1 MKFTIKVTEKI
12 ETEKEIDIPMPF
24 YFHDKTIYDGGYE
37 STDDIVVHRWGYVHE
52 IKDDWGNNVIRSTI
66 FERKD
71 SRGGDESEFEYKI
84 ESETV
89 SKQTIQKCFE
99 YWSNIQCTKEE
110 FIRESTKIFKSITN
124 Q

>member
-1 MKFTIKVTEKI
+1 MKFTIKVTQKI

-24 YFHDKTIYDGGYE
+24 YFHDKTIYEEEYE
-37 STDDIVVHRWGYVHE
+37 SIYETRINRWGYVYE
-52 IKDDWGNNVIRSTI
+52 IKDEYGNDVIRSTI
-66 FERKD
+66 FEHKD
-71 SRGGDESEFEYKI
+71 TREGDESEFEYKI

-89 SKQTIQKCFE
+89 SERTKQMHFE
-99 YWSNIQCTKEE
+99 YWSSIQCTKEE